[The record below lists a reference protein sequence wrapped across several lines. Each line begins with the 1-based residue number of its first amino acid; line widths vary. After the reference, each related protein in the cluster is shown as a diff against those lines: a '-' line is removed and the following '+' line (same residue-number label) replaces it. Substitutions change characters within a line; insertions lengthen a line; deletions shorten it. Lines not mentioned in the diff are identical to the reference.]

1 MLNSALFNE
10 IQYNGTRTSFPI
22 YKLGSFSFNQ
32 WGYISKVLSAPYN
45 LAVIIYQKIY
55 QKIRVFITTPK
66 FRTKQKFF

>member
-45 LAVIIYQKIY
+45 LAVILY

-66 FRTKQKFF
+66 TKFRTKQKFF